1 MYNWNK
7 LGKRAKGTL
16 LAFALPALVLTGCG
30 NNTNNNG
37 IVNEDTSGNETVVTE
52 KIQVVT
58 SIYPVYYMANE
69 IGGDFAEVVN
79 LIPAGVEPHDWTPG
93 SADLMRASQ
102 ADLFLYNGAGLEGWV
117 DNFLKGLNQDATVV
131 TAEMSKGIELIEG
144 DGHSHSHDDH
154 AHEDDHGDDDH
165 DHAHEDDHSHDDHAH
180 EDDHSHDDHAHEDDH
195 SHEGDDHA
203 HEEDDHGHS
212 HDHGGVDPHTWVSPK
227 SALIMAENVK
237 DSFVQADEA
246 NREGYEANY
255 EQLKAKLTELDR
267 QYTEQLATTT
277 RKEIVTSHQAFGYL
291 SRDYGLTEVS
301 IMGLSPDAEPRAQD
315 LKDIA
320 NFVKEHNVE
329 YIFFEELISPQLAQT
344 LANEVNIDT
353 LILNPVE
360 GLTPE
365 QEARGEDFVSL
376 MEANLQNL
384 MKALQ

>member
-1 MYNWNK
+1 MNK
-7 LGKRAKGTL
+7 RNLFGKQTKMAFLGL
-16 LAFALPALVLTGCG
+16 VLPALVLSGCG
-30 NNTNNNG
+30 SNNNTN
-37 IVNEDTSGNETVVTE
+37 ETVNGNDAGTGTEVTAE

-58 SIYPVYYMANE
+58 SIYPVYFMAKE
-69 IGGDFAEVVN
+69 IGGDHADVVN

-93 SADLMRASQ
+93 SADLMRATQ

-117 DNFLKGLNQDATVV
+117 DQFLKGLNADATVV
-131 TAEMSKGIELIEG
+131 TAEMSEGIKLIEG
-144 DGHSHSHDDH
+144 G
-154 AHEDDHGDDDH
+154 AH
-165 DHAHEDDHSHDDHAH
+165 DHSH
-180 EDDHSHDDHAHEDDH
+180 EGDDHAHEDDH

-203 HEEDDHGHS
+203 HEDDHSHEGDDHAHEDDHSHEGDDHAHEDDHSHDGHN

-237 DSFVQADEA
+237 DKFLEVDPANSEA
-246 NREGYEANY
+246 YEANFN
-255 EQLKAKLTELDR
+255 ELNAKLTALD
-267 QYTEQLATTT
+267 QQFTEQLATTT

-291 SRDYGLTEVS
+291 SRDYGLTETS

-315 LKDIA
+315 LKNITT
-320 NFVKEHNVE
+320 FVEEHDVK

-344 LANEVNIDT
+344 LANEAKIDT
-353 LILNPVE
+353 LVLNPVE

-365 QEARGEDFVSL
+365 QEARGEDFISL